1 MNFSARIKELCK
13 ERGILLKDLAARLNI
28 TAIGL
33 SQSINQEYP
42 QLQTLERIAN
52 ALDVEVSELFAPKED
67 FIAFVRINGETQTFT
82 RMYDLLCWIHGIERA
97 DNSSTQEKEAEIS
110 STQET
115 EGNGSNAQ

>member
-82 RMYDLLCWIHGIERA
+82 RMCDLLYWIHGIERS
-97 DNSSTQEKEAEIS
+97 DNSSTQE
-110 STQET
+110 T
-115 EGNGSNAQ
+115 EEN

>member
-1 MNFSARIKELCK
+1 MNFSTRIKELCK

-52 ALDVEVSELFAPKED
+52 ALNVEVSELFAPKED

-82 RMYDLLCWIHGIERA
+82 RMCDLSSWIQEKEA
-97 DNSSTQEKEAEIS
+97 DNSSTP
-110 STQET
+110 ET
-115 EGNGSNAQ
+115 EGSGSNDQ

>member
-1 MNFSARIKELCK
+1 MNFSTRIKELCK

-52 ALDVEVSELFAPKED
+52 ALNVEVSELFAPKED
-67 FIAFVRINGETQTFT
+67 FIAFVRANGETHAFT
-82 RMYDLLCWIHGIERA
+82 RMCDLSAWIQDVQKES
-97 DNSSTQEKEAEIS
+97 DNLDQ
-110 STQET
+110 
-115 EGNGSNAQ
+115 

>member
-1 MNFSARIKELCK
+1 MRKIKGDNMNFSTRIKELCK

-97 DNSSTQEKEAEIS
+97 DNLDQ
-110 STQET
+110 
-115 EGNGSNAQ
+115 